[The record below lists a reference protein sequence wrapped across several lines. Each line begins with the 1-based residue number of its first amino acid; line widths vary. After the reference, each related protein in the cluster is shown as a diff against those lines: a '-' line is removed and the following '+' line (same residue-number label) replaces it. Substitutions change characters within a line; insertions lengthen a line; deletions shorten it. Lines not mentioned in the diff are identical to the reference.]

1 MNNQL
6 DGSFDDIA
14 VAEFRSATALE
25 SNFFTAS
32 GECLELLEGL
42 KDTAFASV
50 ELSGKPI
57 VVLGDSLL
65 PGLNPVGRSS
75 TSKIGPLVTE
85 RSAAA
90 NVEGIVWWTR
100 IGMPVDYDDVFEFCR
115 R

>member
-6 DGSFDDIA
+6 DSSFDDIA
-14 VAEFRSATALE
+14 VAEFRSAIALQF
-25 SNFFTAS
+25 NFFTAS
-32 GECLELLEGL
+32 GEGLELLEGL

-50 ELSGKPI
+50 ELSGKPT

-65 PGLNPVGRSS
+65 PGLNLVRCSS
-75 TSKIGPLVTE
+75 TSKVGPLVTE

-90 NVEGIVWWTR
+90 NVEGIVLWTR
-100 IGMPVDYDDVFEFCR
+100 IGMPVDHDDVFEFLR